1 MGVNYAECEAAGL
14 DPKAVER
21 LLRRMESVAK
31 DAKAMG
37 LTIFGGAGS
46 GSFRFRDRSSDH
58 RVGLLIVASVMNG
71 SWDGG
76 DGGDGCDC
84 GDGLI
89 RGEGC

>member
-1 MGVNYAECEAAGL
+1 MAVNEAECEAAGL
-14 DPKAVER
+14 DLKEVEK
-21 LLRRMESVAK
+21 LLRRMERVAK

-46 GSFRFRDRSSDH
+46 GSFRFRDRSTNSL
-58 RVGLLIVASVMNG
+58 VGPLIVASILNG

-76 DGGDGCDC
+76 DGGDGLDY

-89 RGEGC
+89 RGEGA